1 MERLTVGI
9 SGASGTPLACRFV
22 QQLKEHTDLEIH
34 LIATESACLT
44 ASYEAPQAFAAMLD
58 AVNCVHDNEAMGAQV
73 ASGTFRTRGMVVIPC
88 SMKTVAGIAT
98 GYSDNLLLRAADV
111 TIKEQRPLV
120 LATRETPVSPLHLKN
135 MTTLAALPHVT
146 LMPPMMT
153 YYHHP
158 KTIEDMEDQII
169 GKIFERFGLDYP
181 PFSRWGE

>member
-34 LIATESACLT
+34 LIATESARLT

-58 AVNCVHDNEAMGAQV
+58 AVDCVHDNEAMGSQV

-135 MTTLAALPHVT
+135 MVTLAALPHVT

-158 KTIEDMEDQII
+158 TTIEDMEDQII